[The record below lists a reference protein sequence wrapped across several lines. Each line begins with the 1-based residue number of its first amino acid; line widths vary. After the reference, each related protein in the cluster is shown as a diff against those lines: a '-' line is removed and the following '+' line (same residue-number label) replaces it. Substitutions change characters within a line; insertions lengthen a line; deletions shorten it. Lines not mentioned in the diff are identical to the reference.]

1 MYVNYVWKSF
11 SATVYMKVPRY
22 HSVFCEELSICI
34 PAALIGPHLY
44 LESMRRGIV
53 AQIDVSST
61 QNAPVGVVL

>member
-1 MYVNYVWKSF
+1 MWIMSETHSALRYLWKS
-11 SATVYMKVPRY
+11 TVH
-22 HSVFCEELSICI
+22 HSVFVRRLSICI